1 MNKKLILIVSLLAAP
16 MLANAQDDAPDVYS
30 YVTYYY
36 CDVATQGNMDSVV
49 EAYEKPVFDQWVEDG
64 KLMSW
69 GYFSHFTGGRWRR
82 LQYHVS
88 DSMEGALN
96 AQASIFSEIYSDNRE
111 GGQARGQA
119 CEAHDDYVWV
129 STLGSPA
136 DSDSGNVSL
145 SVYYVCDIAD
155 EQRADEIFEE
165 IYAPRLE
172 AARESGDLASW
183 GWMSH
188 RIGGKYRRLQT
199 MLGADH
205 GSVNAARLQIVR
217 EANQEDGALAREFAG
232 ICHSHTDYLWD
243 IIHET
248 P

>member
-1 MNKKLILIVSLLAAP
+1 MKRMSILSALLLVAP
-16 MLANAQDDAPDVYS
+16 LMAVAQDEAPNVYS

-49 EAYEKPVFDQWVEDG
+49 EAHEKPVFDRWVEDG

-69 GYFSHFTGGRWRR
+69 GYFSHFTGGQWRR

-96 AQASIFSEIYSDNRE
+96 AQATIFSAIYSDNRE
-111 GGQARGQA
+111 GGQARAQA
-119 CEAHDDYVWV
+119 CQAHDDYVWV
-129 STLGSPA
+129 STLGSPP
-136 DSDSGNVSL
+136 DSDSGEVSL
-145 SVYYVCDIAD
+145 SVYYVCNIAD
-155 EQRADEIFEE
+155 EQRADEIFGE

-172 AARESGDLASW
+172 AARESGDIASW

-205 GSVNAARLQIVR
+205 GSVNAARLRMVQA
-217 EANQEDGALAREFAG
+217 ANQEDAALAREFAE

-243 IIHET
+243 IVHES